1 MTPPET
7 IHSRSN
13 PLFRQLRALKQRG
26 APDDLMLLEGRKL
39 VEEALA
45 AGMRLVA
52 VAIADGLARA
62 PRGRALLQT
71 LGRHGI
77 EPRQLDDALL
87 ASISEVE
94 TSQGVV
100 ALAHR
105 PVFQED
111 ELYRSRPLILV
122 GTAVQ
127 NPGNLGALM
136 RVAEAAGATGAY
148 LTVGSADPYSWK
160 ALRGAMGSA
169 FRFPCIGATDAQ
181 DVLQRLRGRGV
192 VSLAAVASGGVPYDR
207 VDMRRPLA
215 LWLGN
220 EGAGLPQ
227 DLVSRIDEHVTVPVA
242 PLVESLNVAVAGG
255 LLLFE
260 AARQRRGTTS

>member
-1 MTPPET
+1 MSPPET

-13 PLFRQLRALKQRG
+13 PLFRQLRTLKQRG
-26 APDDLMLLEGRKL
+26 ALDDLMLLEGGKL
-39 VEEALA
+39 LEEALA
-45 AGMRLVA
+45 AGIQLAA
-52 VAIADGLARA
+52 VAITDGFARSL
-62 PRGRALLQT
+62 RGQALLQAVE
-71 LGRHGI
+71 RRGI
-77 EPRQLDDALL
+77 EPRLLDDTLL

-94 TSQGVV
+94 TSQGIV

-105 PVFQED
+105 PTFQED
-111 ELYRSRPLILV
+111 SLYRDCPLVLV

-136 RVAEAAGATGAY
+136 RVAEAAGASGAY

-169 FRFPCIGATDAQ
+169 FRLPCICAVDAK
-181 DVLQRLRGRGV
+181 DLLQRLRSRGV
-192 VSLAAVASGGVPYDR
+192 VSLAAVTSGGAPYDR
-207 VDMRRPLA
+207 VEMRRPLA

-227 DLVSRIDEHVTVPVA
+227 GLVCQIEEHVTVPLA